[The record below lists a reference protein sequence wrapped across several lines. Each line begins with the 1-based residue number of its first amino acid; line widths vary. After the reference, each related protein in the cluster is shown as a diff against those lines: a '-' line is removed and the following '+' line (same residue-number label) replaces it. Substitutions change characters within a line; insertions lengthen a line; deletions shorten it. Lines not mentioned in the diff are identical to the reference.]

1 MSKNKNI
8 LGLFYMLVSVAFFS
22 LMDVCVK
29 LTGEYALGE
38 ILFFR
43 SLFGFLPIFF
53 LIPKDR
59 LKNLKNFYKTK
70 NLNLLLWRS
79 FFGAVSMASIFIA
92 LRNLDLAE
100 TVAMTFAGPI
110 FVTLFSIF
118 FLSET
123 VGITRWSAVIL
134 GFIGV
139 LFISRPGFETA
150 NLYYIFPI
158 IFCLGFA
165 TVCILIKFLTLRGES
180 VWLIAF
186 YFTLVSGLF
195 GLCTLPFG
203 GWFMPTKIDFILFIL
218 IGLFGS
224 VGNILLTFSAK
235 LAPLSLV
242 IPIKYMAFIY
252 AIAFGFFIFQEIP
265 SNFTIIGAVLIIV
278 SSLIIFT
285 RERQLKKAVV
295 LPRQQ

>member
-1 MSKNKNI
+1 MSKNI
-8 LGLFYMLVSVAFFS
+8 LGLFYMLVSVTFFS

-59 LKNLKNFYKTK
+59 LKNFYKTQK
-70 NLNLLLWRS
+70 IGLHLWRS
-79 FFGAVSMASIFIA
+79 LFGATAMASIFIA
-92 LRNLDLAE
+92 LRNLELAE

-118 FLSET
+118 FLSEK
-123 VGITRWSAVIL
+123 VGLTRWSAVIL

-139 LFISRPGFETA
+139 IFISRPGFETA
-150 NLYYIFPI
+150 NIFYIFPI

-165 TVCILIKFLTLRGES
+165 AVCILIRKLTLYGES

-186 YFTLVSGLF
+186 YFTLVSGLG
-195 GLCTLPFG
+195 GLATLPFG
-203 GWFMPTKIDFILFIL
+203 GWLIPTKIDFILLAL
-218 IGLFGS
+218 IGIFGS
-224 VGNILLTFSAK
+224 VANLLLTQSYK
-235 LAPLSLV
+235 LAEVSLTTPLKYLALV
-242 IPIKYMAFIY
+242 Y

-265 SNFTIIGAVLIIV
+265 SSYTILGATLVVI
-278 SSLIIFT
+278 SSLVIFT
-285 RERQLKKAVV
+285 RERQLKKAVIM
-295 LPRQQ
+295 PRQQ

>member
-1 MSKNKNI
+1 
-8 LGLFYMLVSVAFFS
+8 MLVSVTFFS

-59 LKNLKNFYKTK
+59 LKNFYKTQK
-70 NLNLLLWRS
+70 IGLHLWRS
-79 FFGAVSMASIFIA
+79 LFGAIAMASIFIA
-92 LRNLDLAE
+92 LRNLELAE

-118 FLSET
+118 FLSEK
-123 VGITRWSAVIL
+123 VGLTRWSAVIL

-139 LFISRPGFETA
+139 IFISRPGFETA
-150 NLYYIFPI
+150 NIFYIFPI

-165 TVCILIKFLTLRGES
+165 AVCILIRKLTLYGES

-186 YFTLVSGLF
+186 YFTLVSGLA
-195 GLCTLPFG
+195 GLATLPFG
-203 GWFMPTKIDFILFIL
+203 GWLIPTKIDFILLAL
-218 IGLFGS
+218 IGIFGS
-224 VGNILLTFSAK
+224 VANLLLTQSYK
-235 LAPLSLV
+235 LAEVSLTTPL
-242 IPIKYMAFIY
+242 KYLALIY
-252 AIAFGFFIFQEIP
+252 AIAFGFFIFQEVP
-265 SNFTIIGAVLIIV
+265 SSYTILGAGLIVV
-278 SSLIIFT
+278 SSLVIFT
-285 RERQLKKAVV
+285 RERQLKKVV
-295 LPRQQ
+295 IMPRQQ